1 MKNKERY
8 AAASNIIRAAAAEI
22 GAFSM
27 ADMSELTGIK
37 RSTMQRRMKDIST
50 FTVGELST
58 LMHELPS
65 LTDEKI
71 GKMIR
76 EVYK

>member
-1 MKNKERY
+1 MNKNNKD
-8 AAASNIIRAAAAEI
+8 SGNLIRAAAAEI

-27 ADMSELTGIK
+27 SDISELTGIK
-37 RSTMQRRMKDIST
+37 RSTVQRRMKDITT
-50 FTVGELST
+50 FTVGELAT

-76 EVYK
+76 EAYR